1 MRTVIFFNLS
11 MSTFIPIKGI
21 VPVDSFY
28 CPTSF
33 TPLRIESKCLNP
45 NLFKKIM
52 LKINRIILT
61 LFAITIISIG
71 VLGFTP
77 SQATPSS
84 VPDNYIIILKD
95 GANPWSV
102 ANEMAQQ
109 RGLGISHVYGTA
121 VNGFSAVVPKGQLD
135 KITSDPRVK
144 YVEQDSIITI
154 FKKPSGTPGG
164 GGESTTQPPQVTPTG
179 IARIGGPVSGSVNV
193 DVAVIDTG
201 IDPTHPDLNV
211 ISGVNFAKGK
221 SWADGN
227 GHGTHVAGT
236 IAAKNNDIGVVGVA
250 PDARLYAVRVLD
262 NRGSGFTSDVIA
274 GVDWVAANANTIEVA
289 NMSLGGSQSS
299 ALNTAVENAV
309 NAGVVFVVAAGN
321 ESTDACSKSPASA
334 PNAITVSA
342 LDDRDG
348 VSNNDPFASFSN
360 YGSCVDV
367 IAPGV
372 LILSTWKDGGY
383 NTISGTSMASP
394 HVAGAAALYLAS
406 YPTDMPAQVVSAI
419 QSTGN
424 LDWNVSTDPD
434 GNHEKLVHI
443 P

>member
-1 MRTVIFFNLS
+1 
-11 MSTFIPIKGI
+11 
-21 VPVDSFY
+21 
-28 CPTSF
+28 
-33 TPLRIESKCLNP
+33 
-45 NLFKKIM
+45 M
-52 LKINRIILT
+52 LKINRIMLT
-61 LFAITIISIG
+61 LFAITAISIG

-77 SQATPSS
+77 SQATPSN

-109 RGLGISHVYGTA
+109 RGLGISHVYETA
-121 VNGFSAVVPKGQLD
+121 IHGFSAVVPKGQLD

-144 YVEQDSIITI
+144 YVEQDSIVTI
-154 FKKPSGTPGG
+154 FKRPGTPGG
-164 GGESTTQPPQVTPTG
+164 GGGSTTQPPQVIPTG
-179 IARIGGPVSGSVNV
+179 IARIGGPVIGSVDV

-201 IDPTHPDLNV
+201 INPTHPDLNV
-211 ISGVNFAKGK
+211 VSGVNFAKG
-221 SWADGN
+221 SGWSDGH

-250 PDARLYAVRVLD
+250 PGASLYAVRVLD

-274 GVDWVAANANTIEVA
+274 GVNWVAANADTIEVA
-289 NMSLGGSQSS
+289 NMSLGGSQSN

-321 ESTDACSKSPASA
+321 DSTDACTKSPASA

-342 LDDRDG
+342 LDDRNGISD
-348 VSNNDPFASFSN
+348 NDPFASFSN

-406 YPTDMPAQVVSAI
+406 NPTASPAQVVSAL
-419 QSTGN
+419 QNAGN
-424 LDWNVSTDPD
+424 LDWNYSTDPD
-434 GNHEKLVHI
+434 GIHEKLIHI

>member
-1 MRTVIFFNLS
+1 MLKS
-11 MSTFIPIKGI
+11 K
-21 VPVDSFY
+21 FY
-28 CPTSF
+28 KND
-33 TPLRIESKCLNP
+33 L
-45 NLFKKIM
+45 
-52 LKINRIILT
+52 LKINRIMLI
-61 LFAITIISIG
+61 LFAITTISIG

-77 SQATPSS
+77 SQATPSN
-84 VPDNYIIILKD
+84 VPDNYIVILKD
-95 GANPWSV
+95 GTNPWSV

-109 RGLGISHVYGTA
+109 RGLGISHIYGTA
-121 VNGFSAVVPKGQLD
+121 VNGFSALVPNGQLD

-144 YVEQDSIITI
+144 YIEQDSIVTI

-164 GGESTTQPPQVTPTG
+164 GGSTTQPPQQTPTG
-179 IARIGGPVSGSVNV
+179 ITLIGGPVTDSVNV

-211 ISGVNFAKGK
+211 VSGINFAKGNGW
-221 SWADGN
+221 SDGN

-236 IAAKNNDIGVVGVA
+236 IAAKNNEIGVVGVA
-250 PDARLYAVRVLD
+250 PDARLYAVKVLD
-262 NRGSGFTSDVIA
+262 NRGSGFMSDVIA
-274 GVDWVAANANTIEVA
+274 GVNWVADNADIIEVA
-289 NMSLGGSQSS
+289 NMSLGGSTSNT
-299 ALNTAVENAV
+299 LNTAVENAV

-348 VSNNDPFASFSN
+348 VLNNDPFASFSN

-394 HVAGAAALYLAS
+394 HVAGAAALHLAS
-406 YPTDMPAQVVSAI
+406 HPTDSPIQVVSAL
-419 QSTGN
+419 QNTGN
-424 LDWNVSTDPD
+424 TNWDTATDPD
-434 GNHEKLVHI
+434 GTHEILIHI

>member
-1 MRTVIFFNLS
+1 M
-11 MSTFIPIKGI
+11 
-21 VPVDSFY
+21 
-28 CPTSF
+28 
-33 TPLRIESKCLNP
+33 
-45 NLFKKIM
+45 
-52 LKINRIILT
+52 KINRIILV
-61 LFAITIISIG
+61 LSAITIISIG

-77 SQATPSS
+77 SQATPSY

-109 RGLGISHVYGTA
+109 RGLGISHVYETA
-121 VNGFSAVVPKGQLD
+121 IHGFSGVVPKGQLD
-135 KITSDPRVK
+135 KILSDPRVK
-144 YVEQDSIITI
+144 YVEQDSIVTI

-164 GGESTTQPPQVTPTG
+164 GGGGSTTQPPQVIPTG
-179 IARIGGPVSGSVNV
+179 IARIGGSVSGSINV

-211 ISGVNFAKGK
+211 VDGVNFAKGN
-221 SWADGN
+221 SWSDGN

-250 PDARLYAVRVLD
+250 PDARLHAVRVLD

-274 GVDWVAANANTIEVA
+274 GVNWVAANADIIEVA
-289 NMSLGGSQSS
+289 NMSLGGSQSN

-383 NTISGTSMASP
+383 NTISGTSMATP
-394 HVAGAAALYLAS
+394 HVAGAAALYLVS
-406 YPTDMPAQVVSAI
+406 HPTDTPAQVVDALQSA
-419 QSTGN
+419 GN
-424 LDWNVSTDPD
+424 IDWNVSTDPD
-434 GNHEKLVHI
+434 GIHEKLIHI